1 MMKTGKNESS
11 RSVAK
16 SLRHV
21 TVFSFLDA
29 QIAWLQTV
37 GRNGTAQN
45 YQRARNSFSLY
56 RCGRDI
62 PLRSV
67 TSELICDYESWLKQR
82 SVTRNTVSFY
92 MRILRSVYNKA
103 VERGLVSPSTPFKY
117 VYTGI
122 EKTRK
127 LAVDEGTVVRLRQLD
142 LSGRP
147 SLCFARDLFLF
158 SFYCRGMAFVDMA
171 YLRKSNVH
179 GGLLTYARRK
189 TGQLLHIR
197 VEECMQRIIAQYA
210 PLACSEYLFPIIDS
224 LDPSRAYLSYR
235 SALSYY
241 NKHLKELSALLGL
254 ERRLSSYVARHTWAT
269 VARKMQIPVTI
280 ISEGL
285 GHRSEQTTRIY
296 LASLEQSVIDNA
308 NRRILQG
315 LYL

>member
-1 MMKTGKNESS
+1 MS
-11 RSVAK
+11 R
-16 SLRHV
+16 LRGCRRWGV
-21 TVFSFLDA
+21 TVRPRTIS
-29 QIAWLQTV
+29 
-37 GRNGTAQN
+37 G
-45 YQRARNSFSLY
+45 ARNSFSLY

-67 TSELICDYESWLKQR
+67 TSELICDYESWLKRR

-127 LAVDEGTVVRLRQLD
+127 RAVDEGTVVRLQQLD

-171 YLRKSNVH
+171 YLRKSDVH

-210 PLACSEYLFPIIDS
+210 PLACSGYLFPIIGS
-224 LDPSRAYLSYR
+224 LDPGRAYLSYR

-254 ERRLSSYVARHTWAT
+254 ECHLSSYVARHTWAT

-285 GHRSEQTTRIY
+285 GHRSEQTTQIY

-308 NRRILQG
+308 NRLILQG

>member
-1 MMKTGKNESS
+1 MKTGKNESF

-16 SLRHV
+16 RLQPV
-21 TVFSFLDA
+21 TVFSFLDT

-62 PLRSV
+62 SLRSV
-67 TSELICDYESWLKQR
+67 TSELICDYESWLKRR

-103 VERGLVSPSTPFKY
+103 VEKGLAPQSAPFKY

-127 LAVDEGTVVRLRQLD
+127 RAVDEGIVVRLQQFD

-171 YLRKSNVH
+171 YLRKGDIRN
-179 GGLLTYARRK
+179 GLLTYARRK
-189 TGQLLHIR
+189 TGQLLYIR
-197 VEECMQRIIAQYA
+197 LEECMLRIIARYT
-210 PLACSEYLFPIIDS
+210 PLACTEYLFPIIDS
-224 LDPSRAYLSYR
+224 QDPSRAYLSYR

-241 NKHLKELSALLGL
+241 NKHLKELSVLLGL

-285 GHRSEQTTRIY
+285 GHRSEQTTQIY

-315 LYL
+315 LHV

>member
-1 MMKTGKNESS
+1 MWFTFGEILSNIVKTMKTGKNASFRNVVERH
-11 RSVAK
+11 RSVT
-16 SLRHV
+16 L
-21 TVFSFLDA
+21 FSFLDV

-37 GRNGTAQN
+37 GRDGTAQN
-45 YQRARNSFSLY
+45 YQRARNSFS
-56 RCGRDI
+56 
-62 PLRSV
+62 
-67 TSELICDYESWLKQR
+67 ESWLKRR

-127 LAVDEGTVVRLRQLD
+127 RAVDEGTVVRLQQLD

-171 YLRKSNVH
+171 YLRKSDVH

-210 PLACSEYLFPIIDS
+210 PLACSGYLFPIIGS
-224 LDPSRAYLSYR
+224 LDPGRAYLSYR

-254 ERRLSSYVARHTWAT
+254 ECHLSSYVARHTCC
-269 VARKMQIPVTI
+269 P
-280 ISEGL
+280 
-285 GHRSEQTTRIY
+285 
-296 LASLEQSVIDNA
+296 
-308 NRRILQG
+308 
-315 LYL
+315 